1 MTLDH
6 FGRPISY
13 YLYQCFG
20 FFSAAEG
27 FFFLSGF
34 VGMMAAA
41 SKQVKDPKQSW
52 MRRRAVRIWVYHMLT
67 LVGLALLA
75 LVAIPNLESYFKP
88 LYEHPLQA
96 TFWASL
102 MVYTP
107 MWLDVLP
114 LYVVFLLIGSFAF
127 PLLARARNRRSVV
140 ALWLPSLAIWIAAQF
155 GLRDAVNSLLP
166 AWIHHGSFDPFGWQF
181 AYFTGAATIAWWKL
195 SKACAADSKSWN
207 AVRVVNSLTPL
218 LMVVFVFCFL
228 WSHQFVK
235 VPLPS
240 DFWVDKCHLGI
251 LRFANF
257 YVFTLLICWIVR
269 IRQNWLDFRPLN
281 TIGRHSLDVY
291 TAHIVLIYMWFTVVP
306 NSVRYH
312 LPWDV
317 VIPAFVCFLLWALA
331 KLREPKVP
339 KV

>member
-34 VGMMAAA
+34 VGMIAAT
-41 SKQVKDPKQSW
+41 SKAAKDPSQGW

-67 LVGLALLA
+67 MAVLSALALLCIPG
-75 LVAIPNLESYFKP
+75 LVPYFKA
-88 LYEHPLQA
+88 LFEHPLQA
-96 TFWASL
+96 SFWGSL
-102 MVYTP
+102 LVYTP

-114 LYVVFLLIGSFAF
+114 LYVIFLLVGSFVF
-127 PLLARARNRRSVV
+127 PLLVKAKRARTVV
-140 ALWLPSLAIWIAAQF
+140 LLWLPSVALWIAAQY
-155 GLRDAVNSLLP
+155 GLRDAVNSLFP

-181 AYFTGAATIAWWKL
+181 AYFTGAATYAWW
-195 SKACAADSKSWN
+195 SRVKAGSAA
-207 AVRVVNSLTPL
+207 RIVNVLTPFL
-218 LMVVFVFCFL
+218 FAVLVFCFL
-228 WSHQFVK
+228 WSHQFIGLS
-235 VPLPS
+235 LPS
-240 DFWVDKCHLGI
+240 EFWISKDHLGI
-251 LRFANF
+251 FRFFNF
-257 YVFTLLICWIVR
+257 YVFMLLICWVVR
-269 IRQNWLDFRPLN
+269 VRQGLLDFRPLN
-281 TIGRHSLDVY
+281 TVGRHSLDVY

-317 VIPAFVCFLLWALA
+317 VLPLVACCLLWGLA
-331 KLREPKVP
+331 KLREPKP
-339 KV
+339 RIQ